1 MKKERNFKSKLNQ
14 LIVNV
19 RNNTFLA
26 WNNPREDI
34 HEWFW
39 SRENIGRTYCRL
51 VINREYLTY
60 CSWSANPKQGYKMLD
75 SALRGGGIIW
85 RNRYFQ
91 FRDLPKD
98 VRTTLREEWHKTW
111 RVVDQ

>member
-1 MKKERNFKSKLNQ
+1 MKKERNFKSKLKG
-14 LIVNV
+14 LISNIQ
-19 RNNTFLA
+19 NNTFLA
-26 WNNPREDI
+26 WNDPYQNI
-34 HEWFW
+34 YEWFW

-51 VINREYLTY
+51 VVNREKLMY
-60 CSWSANPKQGYKMLD
+60 CSWANTPQQGWKLLD

-98 VRTTLREEWHKTW
+98 VREALRVEWHRNW
-111 RVVDQ
+111 RVEIG